1 MALNVSPQFQYGKRS
16 YTIKGIAF
24 SSDSTK
30 LAVGQT
36 DNIVYVYKL
45 GEDWWVSLVFKYS
58 KCPKISD
65 TLSLLLIRWV
75 IHIIFFLFFHETV
88 LWVLIS
94 ND

>member
-1 MALNVSPQFQYGKRS
+1 MFDSDWCVQIFIFILLFGFQYGKRS

-45 GEDWWVSLVFKYS
+45 GEDW
-58 KCPKISD
+58 
-65 TLSLLLIRWV
+65 
-75 IHIIFFLFFHETV
+75 
-88 LWVLIS
+88 
-94 ND
+94 